1 MKSDADATLDLPS
14 PIERV
19 AREARWAGRE
29 REFAALAPYLD
40 RDPRHEE
47 LEQLNAQL
55 AWSGATLELALAS
68 LRRRVRELVRRR
80 SA

>member
-19 AREARWAGRE
+19 AREARRAGRE

-40 RDPRHEE
+40 RDPRHGE

-55 AWSGATLELALAS
+55 ASVPAAPAPPGLMIE
-68 LRRRVRELVRRR
+68 
-80 SA
+80 